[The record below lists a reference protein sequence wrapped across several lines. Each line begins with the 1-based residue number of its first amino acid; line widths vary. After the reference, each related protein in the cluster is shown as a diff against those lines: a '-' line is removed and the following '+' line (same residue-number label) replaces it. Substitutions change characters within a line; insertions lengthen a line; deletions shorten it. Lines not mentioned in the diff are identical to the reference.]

1 MIKIHVI
8 LEVYYFINLIVDIL
22 CDSQNNLFTHSTTNP
37 RDYQII
43 LKRMYGNSQKIIS
56 VGVSLDMRVL
66 VNVDLPRRRA
76 VAYTKSTFWAK
87 TPYGRCSHSGET
99 VAMNETKFEFP

>member
-1 MIKIHVI
+1 
-8 LEVYYFINLIVDIL
+8 
-22 CDSQNNLFTHSTTNP
+22 
-37 RDYQII
+37 
-43 LKRMYGNSQKIIS
+43 MYGDSQKIIS

-99 VAMNETKFEFP
+99 VTMNETNFEFP